1 MTAYFIRRLLLMI
14 PTFIGVTFVVFIVMR
29 NVPGGPIQQAR
40 MEKLKAAMSSSGAAS
55 SNMGASEESG
65 ELTDGEKAR
74 LLAEYG
80 ISDNIIADY
89 GNWLGKIVRFDF
101 GESNIYNISV
111 SKLIMSK
118 MPISIF
124 YGLITMFTMYAITI
138 PLGLMKAIKHQSFFD
153 NATSGLVYLGYAI
166 PGFALGALLIVFVSS
181 QWGLLPLGK
190 FVSDDFALLS
200 FGGRVYDL
208 LIHAILPLCCY
219 LVGSFAFMT
228 MLMKNQL
235 LEQMSSDYVRTAL
248 AKGVPYKKV
257 IFKHAL
263 DNSLI
268 PIATTFGNQISIL
281 VTGSFLIESIFNID
295 GMGMLGFSSLL
306 SKDYPVVMGV
316 LAVSTFLQLLGNI
329 LSDMCVALVD
339 PRIKF

>member
-40 MEKLKAAMSSSGAAS
+40 MEKLKAAMSSSGAS
-55 SNMGASEESG
+55 TSTMDSTEDSG
-65 ELTDGEKAR
+65 ELTDSEKAR

-80 ISDNIIADY
+80 ISDSIIADY
-89 GNWLGKIVRFDF
+89 GNWLAKISCFDF

-124 YGLITMFTMYAITI
+124 YGLITMFTIYAITI
-138 PLGLMKAIKHQSFFD
+138 PLGLMKAIKHQTFFD

-166 PGFALGALLIVFVSS
+166 PGYALGALLIVFVSS

-190 FVSDDFALLS
+190 FVSDDFAYLS
-200 FGGRVYDL
+200 FGGRIYDL
-208 LIHAILPLCCY
+208 IIHAILPLCCY

-281 VTGSFLIESIFNID
+281 VTGSFLIEAIFNID
-295 GMGMLGFSSLL
+295 GMGMLGFNSLL

-316 LAVSTFLQLLGNI
+316 LAISTFLQLLGNI
-329 LSDMCVALVD
+329 LSDLCVALVD